1 MNLFNEIN
9 FETSLASLVVNVCS
23 FTSQPE
29 EDAVVGKEMKAMV
42 VFRNPLNLTL
52 ENVKFRFEGLGLQS
66 VREVSYG

>member
-1 MNLFNEIN
+1 M
-9 FETSLASLVVNVCS
+9 CS

-29 EDAVVGKEMKAMV
+29 GDAVVGKEMKATV
-42 VFRNPLNLTL
+42 VFRNPLKLTL